1 MPNNSVAGTPATF
14 AQRSRLLNVLIGTL
28 VVALVVAAYPVPA
41 QAAAKKAPDGYLVK
55 KGDTLTSI
63 ARKLK
68 LNAPALAAR
77 NGIVEGRVF
86 AGTSLLLD
94 VEAPAKSLPAGG
106 GYVVKPGD
114 TLSGIARK
122 LRLNPTAL
130 AARNGI
136 INGNVYYGARLLT
149 SVSAAGMPA
158 VPAQPFLA
166 RRAGSDKVV
175 RCPVNGQ
182 KQFMNDWGFT
192 RSGGRWHQGTDI
204 MAKRGAPVVAPA
216 PGTVTR
222 ADNRLGGKAVKLR
235 TADGIDFYFA
245 HLDGYGATGSVAAG
259 AVIGKVGSSGGAE
272 GGPAHVHFGI
282 YPGGGAAVNP
292 YPTVREGCG

>member
-1 MPNNSVAGTPATF
+1 MPNNFVAGAPATL
-14 AQRSRLLNVLIGTL
+14 AQRSRPLTVLIG
-28 VVALVVAAYPVPA
+28 ALVIAVVFAAYPVPA
-41 QAAAKKAPDGYLVK
+41 HAAAKKAPDGYLVK

-63 ARKLK
+63 AGKLK
-68 LNAPALAAR
+68 MNAAALAAR
-77 NGIVEGRVF
+77 NGIVEGRIF
-86 AGTSLLLD
+86 AGTRLLLD
-94 VEAPAKSLPAGG
+94 VQVPAKSLPAGG
-106 GYVVKPGD
+106 GYVVMPGD

-122 LRLNPTAL
+122 LSLNPTAL

-136 INGNVYYGARLLT
+136 INGNVYSGARLLT
-149 SVSAAGMPA
+149 SVSAAGMPP

-216 PGTVTR
+216 PGTVTK

-235 TADGIDFYFA
+235 TADGTVFYFA
-245 HLDGYGATGSVAAG
+245 HLDGYGATGPVAAG
-259 AVIGKVGSSGGAE
+259 AVIGKVGSSGGAK
-272 GGPAHVHFGI
+272 GGPAHVHLEI
-282 YPGGGAAVNP
+282 RPGGGAAVNP
-292 YPTVREGCG
+292 YPTVREGCA